1 MLSKLLRRIHLYTG
15 FFLAPWVL
23 MYAASTIVMN
33 HRPFFVGEQP
43 APPRWEQR
51 AEQKF
56 DGVLPEGG
64 TASEQARVILAALD
78 LDGAHNAR
86 WNPDKTALVIQR
98 QRMSDPLRI
107 TYTPADGKVL
117 VEGQAAKTT
126 ALLERMHR
134 RRGFAQDYATDD
146 VWAFIVD
153 AFIVAMV
160 FWVVSG
166 FILWWQMKATR
177 RWGLAFA
184 LGGLAVF
191 IGYAMTL

>member
-15 FFLAPWVL
+15 FFLAPWVV
-23 MYAASTIVMN
+23 MYAVSTAAMN
-33 HRPFFVGEQP
+33 HRAFFSGE
-43 APPRWEQR
+43 AEEGPRWERR
-51 AEQKF
+51 AERAF

-64 TASEQARVILAALD
+64 TASAQARVILNWLEI
-78 LDGAHNAR
+78 DGAHNAR
-86 WNPDKTALVIQR
+86 WSADKTALSVQR
-98 QRMSDPLRI
+98 QRLRDPLRI
-107 TYTPADGKVL
+107 TYTPADGKVV
-117 VEGQAAKTT
+117 VEGQAAKTS

-134 RRGFAQDYATDD
+134 RRGYQQDYAADD

-153 AFIVAMV
+153 LFIVAMV

-166 FILWWQMKATR
+166 IILWWQMKATR

-191 IGYAMTL
+191 VFYAITL

>member
-23 MYAASTIVMN
+23 MYAVSTVAMN
-33 HRPFFVGEQP
+33 HRAWLSGETNEG
-43 APPRWEQR
+43 PRWEQR
-51 AEQKF
+51 AERSF
-56 DGVLPEGG
+56 DGVLGEG
-64 TASEQARVILAALD
+64 TAGEQARVILAFLD

-98 QRMSDPLRI
+98 QQLRDPLRI
-107 TYTPADGKVL
+107 TFTPSDGKVL
-117 VEGQAAKTT
+117 IEGQPARTS

-134 RRGFAQDYATDD
+134 RRGYAQDYAADD

-153 AFIVAMV
+153 AFIIAML

-191 IGYAMTL
+191 IGYAITL

>member
-23 MYAASTIVMN
+23 MYAVSTVAMN
-33 HRPFFVGEQP
+33 HRTFFSGEGEEG
-43 APPRWEQR
+43 PRWELR
-51 AEQKF
+51 AEQVF
-56 DGVLPEGG
+56 EGVLPEGG
-64 TASEQARVILAALD
+64 TASAQARVILASLD

-86 WNPDKTALVIQR
+86 WNADKTALLIQR
-98 QRMSDPLRI
+98 QQMRDPLRI
-107 TYTPADGKVL
+107 RYTPGDGKVRI
-117 VEGQAAKTT
+117 EGQQAKTS

-134 RRGFAQDYATDD
+134 RRGYMQDYAADD
-146 VWAFIVD
+146 AWAFIVD
-153 AFIVAMV
+153 LFIAALL

>member
-33 HRPFFVGEQP
+33 HRSFFAGQESAP
-43 APPRWEQR
+43 ARWEQR
-51 AEQKF
+51 TEQKY

-64 TASEQARVILAALD
+64 TAGEQARVILASLD

-86 WNPDKTALVIQR
+86 WNRDNSALVIQR
-98 QRMSDPLRI
+98 QQLLNPLRI
-107 TYTPADGKVL
+107 TFTPGDGKVL
-117 VEGQAAKTT
+117 IEGQAAKTT

-134 RRGFAQDYATDD
+134 RRGYAQDYAADD
-146 VWAFIVD
+146 VWAFLVD
-153 AFIVAMV
+153 AFIIAML

>member
-23 MYAASTIVMN
+23 MYAVSTVAMN
-33 HRPFFVGEQP
+33 HRAFFSGE
-43 APPRWEQR
+43 AEEGLRWEKR
-51 AEQKF
+51 SEHAF

-64 TASEQARVILAALD
+64 TAGTQARVILASLN

-86 WNPDKTALVIQR
+86 WSKDKSALVVQR
-98 QRMSDPLRI
+98 QRLRDPLRI
-107 TYTPADGKVL
+107 TCTPGDGKVI
-117 VEGQAAKTT
+117 VEGQQAKTS

-134 RRGFAQDYATDD
+134 RRGYQQDYYADD

-153 AFIVAMV
+153 LFIVAMV

-177 RWGLAFA
+177 RVGLAFA

-191 IGYAMTL
+191 IGYAITL

>member
-23 MYAASTIVMN
+23 MYAVSTVAMN
-33 HRPFFVGEQP
+33 HRAWFSGE
-43 APPRWEQR
+43 AEEGPRWER
-51 AEQKF
+51 RSEQIF

-64 TASEQARVILAALD
+64 TASVQARVILASLD
-78 LDGAHNAR
+78 LEGAHNAR
-86 WNPDKTALVIQR
+86 WNADKTALVVQR
-98 QRMSDPLRI
+98 QRLRDPLRI
-107 TYTPADGKVL
+107 TYTPGDGKL
-117 VEGQAAKTT
+117 FIEGQAAKTT

-134 RRGFAQDYATDD
+134 RRGYTQDYAADD

-153 AFIVAMV
+153 AFIIAML

-191 IGYAMTL
+191 IGYAITL

>member
-23 MYAASTIVMN
+23 MYAVSTIAMN
-33 HRPFFVGEQP
+33 HRAWLSGETSEG
-43 APPRWEQR
+43 PRWERR
-51 AEQKF
+51 AERSF
-56 DGVLPEGG
+56 EGVLGVG
-64 TASEQARVILAALD
+64 TAGEQSRVILAFLD

-86 WNPDKTALVIQR
+86 WNPDRTALVIQR
-98 QRMSDPLRI
+98 QRLRDPLRI
-107 TYTPADGKVL
+107 TYTPGDGKIL
-117 VEGQAAKTT
+117 IEGQPAKTS

-134 RRGFAQDYATDD
+134 RRGYAQDYAADD

-153 AFIVAMV
+153 AFIIAML

-177 RWGLAFA
+177 RMGLAFGLA
-184 LGGLAVF
+184 GLAVF
-191 IGYAMTL
+191 VGYAITL